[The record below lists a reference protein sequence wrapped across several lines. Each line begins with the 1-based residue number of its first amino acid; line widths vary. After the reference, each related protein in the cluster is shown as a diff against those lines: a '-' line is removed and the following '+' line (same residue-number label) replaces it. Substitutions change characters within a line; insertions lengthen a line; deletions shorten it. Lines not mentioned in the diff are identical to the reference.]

1 MELIVNSEQPIF
13 PISTAA
19 RMLKISV
26 HTLRMYEKEGLVIPF
41 KKVTNHRLYSRAD
54 IDRLNCIRKAINEF
68 KISIS
73 GIKTIYSLIPCWQI
87 TNCSEAERQNCNA
100 FLKHDNP
107 CWNFKHGKNIC
118 ENKVCRE
125 CSVYKDY
132 AECGDVKELIKNLTA
147 SQPQA

>member
-1 MELIVNSEQPIF
+1 MEITENSEQPMF

-26 HTLRMYEKEGLVIPF
+26 HTLRMYEKEGLIIPF
-41 KKVTNHRLYSRAD
+41 KKETKHRLYSRAD

-87 TNCSEAERQNCNA
+87 TNCSDEDRQNCNA
-100 FLKHDNP
+100 FIAHNNP
-107 CWNFKHGKNIC
+107 CWTFRHNKNTC

-125 CSVYKDY
+125 CIVYKDY
-132 AECGDVKELIKNLTA
+132 AECGDIKELIKNLTS

>member
-1 MELIVNSEQPIF
+1 MEIIENSEQPMF

-19 RMLKISV
+19 RILNISV
-26 HTLRMYEKEGLVIPF
+26 HTLRMYEKEGLIIPF
-41 KKVTNHRLYSRAD
+41 KKETNHRLYSRAD

-87 TNCSEAERQNCNA
+87 TNCSDEDRQNCNA
-100 FLKHDNP
+100 FIAHNNP
-107 CWNFKHGKNIC
+107 CWTFRHNKNIC

-125 CSVYKDY
+125 CHVYKDY
-132 AECGDVKELIKNLTA
+132 AECSDIKELIKNLTS

>member
-1 MELIVNSEQPIF
+1 MEVIENSEQPMF

-26 HTLRMYEKEGLVIPF
+26 HTLRMYEKEGLIIPF
-41 KKVTNHRLYSRAD
+41 KKETNHRLYSRAD

-73 GIKTIYSLIPCWQI
+73 GIKTIYSFIPCWQI
-87 TNCSEAERQNCNA
+87 TNCNDEDRQNCNA
-100 FLKHDNP
+100 FIVHNNP
-107 CWNFKHGKNIC
+107 CWMFNHKKNIC

-125 CSVYKDY
+125 CRVYKDY
-132 AECGDVKELIKNLTA
+132 AECGDIKELIKNLTA

>member
-1 MELIVNSEQPIF
+1 MEVIENSEQPMF

-26 HTLRMYEKEGLVIPF
+26 HTLRMYEKEGLIIPF
-41 KKVTNHRLYSRAD
+41 KKETNHRLYSRAD

-87 TNCSEAERQNCNA
+87 TNCGDEDRQNCNA
-100 FLKHDNP
+100 FIAHNNP
-107 CWNFKHGKNIC
+107 CWTFRHNKNTC

-125 CSVYKDY
+125 CIVYKDY
-132 AECGDVKELIKNLTA
+132 AECGDIKELIKNLTS